1 MPLTCHPYAA
11 PHDLD
16 VLLAFLRQIRPPERA
31 ADFPSAIDLRELLAL
46 SQVQADTALWRN
58 AAGQLAAYSLV
69 DQYNNL
75 LFEWDPQLI
84 SPDLPGEIIAW
95 GVARRRARP
104 AEDDEPPTLDAS
116 CSADN
121 LERIALL
128 EAHGFVR
135 EPVYSIHLAR
145 DLSAPISQPVLPPG
159 FTIRPAGGAAE
170 AEAWV
175 VLHRAAFGTERMELE
190 ERLAM
195 LAEPEYDPQL
205 DLVAVAPDGRLA
217 AYCMVQISREENAR
231 TGRSEGYTDPVATHP
246 DFQRRGLARA
256 LLLTGL
262 HLLKD
267 RGIAT
272 ALMGTSSENTP
283 MLETARSV
291 GFGVVSTGVWF
302 SKPV

>member
-1 MPLTCHPYAA
+1 MPLTCRPYAS
-11 PHDLD
+11 PRDLQA
-16 VLLAFLRQIRPPERA
+16 LLDFLHRVRPPERA
-31 ADFPSAIDLRELLAL
+31 ADFPSAVDLRELLSL
-46 SQVQADTALWRN
+46 SAVQADAALWRN
-58 AAGQLAAYSLV
+58 EVGQLAAYALV

-75 LFEWDPQLI
+75 IFELNPQLA
-84 SPDLPGEIIAW
+84 SPDLPGEMIAW
-95 GVARRRARP
+95 GVERRRARP
-104 AEDDEPPTLDAS
+104 AEGDEVRNLDAS
-116 CSADN
+116 CSAEN

-128 EAHGFVR
+128 ESHGFVR
-135 EPVYSIHLAR
+135 EPFHSVHLAR
-145 DLSAPISQPVLPPG
+145 SLSEPIPQPVLPPG
-159 FTIRPAGGAAE
+159 FTIHPAGGAAG
-170 AEAWV
+170 AKAWV
-175 VLHRAAFGTERMELE
+175 ALHRAAFGTDHMELE

-205 DLVAVAPDGRLA
+205 DLVAVALDGRLA

-262 HLLKD
+262 HLLKA

-272 ALMGTSSENTP
+272 ALMGTSSENVP
-283 MLETARSV
+283 MLETARAA
-291 GFGVVSTGVWF
+291 GFKVASTGVWF

>member
-1 MPLTCHPYAA
+1 MSLTCHPYAA

-31 ADFPSAIDLRELLAL
+31 ADFPSAANLRELLSLTA
-46 SQVQADTALWRN
+46 VQANAALWRN
-58 AAGQLAAYSLV
+58 AAGQLAAYALV
-69 DQYNNL
+69 DHYNNL
-75 LFEWDPQLI
+75 IFELDPQLA

-95 GVARRRARP
+95 GVARRRSRLTE
-104 AEDDEPPTLDAS
+104 EDESPTLDAS

-121 LERIALL
+121 LEQIALL

-135 EPVYSIHLAR
+135 EPITSVHLAR
-145 DLSAPISQPVLPPG
+145 SLSEPIPQPVLPPG
-159 FTIRPAGGAAE
+159 FTIRPTGGAAE

-175 VLHRAAFGTERMELE
+175 VLHRAAFGTEHMELE

-195 LAEPEYDPQL
+195 LAEPEYDPQV
-205 DLVAVAPDGRLA
+205 DLMAVAPDGRLA
-217 AYCMVQISREENAR
+217 AYCMVQISRSENAR

-272 ALMGTSSENTP
+272 ALMGTSSENAP
-283 MLETARSV
+283 MLATARSV
-291 GFGVVSTGVWF
+291 GFVVVSTSVWF